1 MRTLIVDDSVVI
13 RKFIE
18 RSLRQAGLDIS
29 EIHQAGNGLE
39 ALEVLKTTDSLDLIF
54 SDINMPEMDGM
65 EFLKQCRI
73 QHLASAVPIIMIT
86 AEASETLLLRLR
98 SAGAS
103 GYLCKPFTPDQVRTC
118 LSPFLTAPAQ
128 A

>member
-1 MRTLIVDDSVVI
+1 MRTLIVDDSAVI

-18 RSLRQAGLDIS
+18 RSLRQAGLDLS

-39 ALEVLKTTDSLDLIF
+39 ALEVLRAIDNLDLIF

-65 EFLKQCRI
+65 EFLKQRRS
-73 QHLASAVPIIMIT
+73 QRLAPAVPIIMIT

-103 GYLCKPFTPDQVRTC
+103 GYLYKPFTPEQVKTC
-118 LSPFLTAPAQ
+118 LSPFLSSHAQ